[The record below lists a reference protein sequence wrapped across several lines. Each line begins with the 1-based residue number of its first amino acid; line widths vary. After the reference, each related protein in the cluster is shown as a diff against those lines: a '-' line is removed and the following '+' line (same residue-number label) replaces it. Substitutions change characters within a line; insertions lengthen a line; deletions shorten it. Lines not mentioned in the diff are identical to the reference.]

1 MEEIKTTYVNHKTFQ
16 NLLII
21 KKDDHLT
28 TKNFLPRIRFRSADC
43 VQRDR
48 KIAYIVLRSADP
60 NIFQETAGRSL
71 LNK

>member
-43 VQRDR
+43 YTIFLSLCAQT
-48 KIAYIVLRSADP
+48 ADP
-60 NIFQETAGRSL
+60 NLFRGTYCRFS
-71 LNK
+71 KP